1 MVEVMRMMRSG
12 CSNWKKPLFLAIAL
26 ILVIA
31 LVFAPMASAAKD
43 SDSSKR
49 DHGNDKKDDNLAK
62 EKKDKKNDGDN
73 NGVENVTPIDN
84 IIDNN
89 LEQDFPD
96 ESDNDIGDL
105 FDNANQPDNGS
116 EQLENVFLSD
126 PVSQEDNVQDQ
137 PQTDD
142 GLDQLNDSNGDYSE
156 EEQPLSQPEEEQPV
170 GSTDYQTQD
179 SQNVLEL
186 ESKTDIYEQPS
197 ENQVDFES
205 SPDTADALVQGTDSD
220 QAEQTNDLST
230 HEDAEIS
237 QQQQAVL
244 ETAPQTG
251 TVGFKIWFSEELSVL
266 GLGLGT
272 FLVVSLAHA
281 KIQQKYMLQILKL
294 KSTVSSYFIST
305 RKALEKTYLVH
316 LHFGKIKC
324 RAGFTKE
331 EALAFFRECQRIPIS
346 FSNHY

>member
-1 MVEVMRMMRSG
+1 
-12 CSNWKKPLFLAIAL
+12 
-26 ILVIA
+26 
-31 LVFAPMASAAKD
+31 
-43 SDSSKR
+43 
-49 DHGNDKKDDNLAK
+49 DKKDGDQAK

-73 NGVENVTPIDN
+73 NGVDNVTPIDN

-89 LEQDFPD
+89 LEQDFPE
-96 ESDNDIGDL
+96 ESENDIGDL
-105 FDNANQPDNGS
+105 IDNTNQPDNGS
-116 EQLENVFLSD
+116 EQLENVFLPG
-126 PVSQEDNVQDQ
+126 PVSQEDNVQGQ

-156 EEQPLSQPEEEQPV
+156 EEQPVSQPEEEQPVSQPEEEQPV
-170 GSTDYQTQD
+170 GSPDYQNQD
-179 SQNVLEL
+179 SQNVSEL
-186 ESKTDIYEQPS
+186 ESKTNIYDQSS

-205 SPDTADALVQGTDSD
+205 SPDTADAPVQGTDSE

-230 HEDAEIS
+230 HEDAESS
-237 QQQQAVL
+237 QQPQAVL

-272 FLVVSLAHA
+272 VLFVSLAHA
-281 KIQQKYMLQILKL
+281 KIQQKYMLQILNL
-294 KSTVSSYFIST
+294 KTTISSYFTST
-305 RKALEKTYLVH
+305 RKALERTYLVR

-346 FSNHY
+346 FSNQY